1 MFALDTPD
9 TTLDAYWAT
18 AAQILALLSLAVV
31 VEARAVQRRWS
42 SVPAPV
48 QLMQGAI
55 WFSVLSLAAFL
66 LPSAL
71 EASRPDRSQPDWMP
85 EVTQLVIMYSVA
97 MLVLGPAVMFLVVGS
112 AESVYA
118 VRGFSPRARWQ
129 AWQHARKSRRLLKQ
143 DEEQARLTQRLV
155 EITSAARE
163 RIEGDQRDFRKKV
176 EAGLTIMRDVE
187 MSPED
192 ADQMMA
198 WVEWHIIKDFE
209 GSVLLQKGE
218 EHVGRMQQSLLEAP
232 ARSAEIAQL
241 VENAEH
247 NRRRLRSTS
256 RQLTKARAALF
267 RSYFTTPEP
276 AEGMSPKV

>member
-1 MFALDTPD
+1 VFALDTPD

-31 VEARAVQRRWS
+31 VEARAVQRQWS

-48 QLMQGAI
+48 QLIQGAI
-55 WFSVLSLAAFL
+55 WFSILGLAAFL

-85 EVTQLVIMYSVA
+85 EVTQIVIMYSVA
-97 MLVLGPAVMFLVVGS
+97 MLVLGPAVLFLVTGS

-118 VRGFSPRARWQ
+118 VRGLAPRARWR
-129 AWQHARKSRRLLKQ
+129 AWQHARRSRRLQKR
-143 DEEQARLTQRLV
+143 DEEQSRQLQQLV
-155 EITSAARE
+155 ELTAAVRE
-163 RIEGDQRDFRKKV
+163 RIQSEQRDFRKKV
-176 EAGLTIMRDVE
+176 KAGLTLMGDVE
-187 MSPED
+187 MSSED

-209 GSVLLQKGE
+209 GNVLLQQGE
-218 EHVGRMQQSLLEAP
+218 EHVASAQESLREAP
-232 ARSAEIAQL
+232 VRSAEIASL
-241 VENAEH
+241 VEDAENH
-247 NRRRLRSTS
+247 RRQLRSAS

-267 RSYFTTPEP
+267 RAYFNSPEP
-276 AEGMSPKV
+276 GNGASPQA